1 MDTHHDT
8 PPHAGSAS
16 GRLREALAGAA
27 TVIAPLCLTPLQT
40 RLTESLGFPAGYLSG
55 GALGYELAVSEALL
69 TLSELAEAARRI
81 TARSGLPLIVDGGV
95 GFGDPVHMV
104 RTVREIEATGAAG
117 IEIED
122 QVAPKRVSHH
132 RGIEHLVST
141 RDMADRIHAAVDARR
156 DPDFLVVAR
165 TGAVRNESFEAA
177 LERCAAYGE
186 AGADLAMLMPSSE
199 DEWAAAA
206 ERVPLPLA
214 TIAAMDARPAAE
226 WQSLGWR
233 LVIDPF
239 TAHTIAVDAMRTAY
253 TAFLRD
259 GATGVPLA
267 KRFSV
272 YREFSE
278 LAGLGEFYDLE
289 DRTTER
295 P

>member
-1 MDTHHDT
+1 MDDHRDT
-8 PPHAGSAS
+8 SAAS
-16 GRLREALAGAA
+16 RLRAALRDAD
-27 TVIAPLCLTPLQT
+27 TVIAPLCLTPLQA
-40 RLTESLGFPAGYLSG
+40 RLTESLGFRAGYLSG

-104 RTVREIEATGAAG
+104 RTIREIEAAGAAG

-141 RDMADRIHAAVDARR
+141 GAMEDRIRAAVDARR
-156 DPDFLVVAR
+156 DPDFVIVAR
-165 TGAVRNESFEAA
+165 TGAVRNESFDAA
-177 LERCAAYGE
+177 IERCVAYGE
-186 AGADLAMLMPSSE
+186 AGADLVMLMPSNE
-199 DEWAAAA
+199 EEWTQAAH
-206 ERVPLPLA
+206 RIPVPLA
-214 TIAAMDARPAAE
+214 TIAAMDARSPE
-226 WQSLGWR
+226 IWRSLGWR

-239 TAHTIAVDAMRTAY
+239 TAHTVAVDAMRTAY
-253 TAFLRD
+253 AAFQRD
-259 GATGVPLA
+259 GDTGVPLA
-267 KRFSV
+267 QRFAV
-272 YREFSE
+272 YREFSD

-295 P
+295 R

>member
-1 MDTHHDT
+1 MHHDT
-8 PPHAGSAS
+8 PPHAGSAP
-16 GRLREALAGAA
+16 GRLREALAGTA
-27 TVIAPLCLTPLQT
+27 TVIAPLCLTPLQA

-81 TARSGLPLIVDGGV
+81 TARSALPLIVDGGV

-104 RTVREIEATGAAG
+104 RTIREIEATGAAG

-141 RDMADRIHAAVDARR
+141 HAMEDRIRAAVGARR
-156 DPDFLVVAR
+156 DADFVIVAR
-165 TGAVRNESFEAA
+165 TGAVRNESFDAA
-177 LERCAAYGE
+177 VERCRAYGE

-199 DEWAAAA
+199 EEWADAS
-206 ERVPLPLA
+206 RRISVPLA
-214 TIAAMDARPAAE
+214 TIGAMDARPRGE
-226 WQSLGWR
+226 WRRLGWR

-239 TAHTIAVDAMRTAY
+239 TAHAVAVEAIRAAY
-253 TAFLRD
+253 AAYRRD
-259 GATGVPLA
+259 GDTGVPLA
-267 KRFSV
+267 KRFAT
-272 YREFSE
+272 YREFSD
-278 LAGLGEFYDLE
+278 LAGLGEFYDVE

-295 P
+295 R

>member
-1 MDTHHDT
+1 MDDHRDT
-8 PPHAGSAS
+8 AAAS
-16 GRLREALAGAA
+16 RLRATLGDAD
-27 TVIAPLCLTPLQT
+27 TVIAPLCLTPLQA
-40 RLTESLGFPAGYLSG
+40 RLTDSLGFRAGYLSG

-104 RTVREIEATGAAG
+104 RTIREIEATGAAG

-141 RDMADRIHAAVDARR
+141 GAMEDRIRAAVDARR
-156 DPDFLVVAR
+156 DSDFVIVAR
-165 TGAVRNESFEAA
+165 TGAVRNESFDAA
-177 LERCAAYGE
+177 VERCLAYGE
-186 AGADLAMLMPSSE
+186 VGADLVMLMPSNE
-199 DEWAAAA
+199 EEWAQAA
-206 ERVPLPLA
+206 ERIPVPLA
-214 TIAAMDARPAAE
+214 TIAAMDARSPDV
-226 WQSLGWR
+226 WRSLGWK

-239 TAHTIAVDAMRTAY
+239 TAHTVAVEAMRTAY
-253 TAFLRD
+253 GAFQRD
-259 GATGVPLA
+259 GDTGVPLA
-267 KRFSV
+267 RRFAV

-278 LAGLGEFYDLE
+278 LAGLGEFYDLD

-295 P
+295 G